1 MIRVNL
7 LPYREIRRT
16 RQQKRF
22 FLMLGV
28 VVLLG
33 ATVWFTNHNYLSA
46 RLEQQAGRNTY
57 LEAEIVSL
65 DKQIA
70 EIRKVKEQ
78 TDALLQRK
86 KIVESLQANR
96 AETVYL
102 LDQLVRQLPDGV
114 FLKGVQQKGNRVNV
128 NGFAQSNARVST
140 FMRNLESSPYL
151 EKPSLVEIHAVTD
164 KSTRLSEF
172 TLSVMLTR
180 TKEDAAAG
188 TRGAR
193 PAAAKPAIPT
203 GQVIAVPTGAS
214 AQGATK

>member
-22 FLMLGV
+22 FLMLGA

-33 ATVWFTNHNYLSA
+33 ATVWFTNHYYLCA

-70 EIRKVKEQ
+70 EIKKVKEQ

-114 FLKGVQQKGNRVNV
+114 FLKGVQQKGDRVNV

-180 TKEDAAAG
+180 TKEDAAAA

-193 PAAAKPAIPT
+193 PAAAKPALAT
-203 GQVIAVPTGAS
+203 GQVIAPPTGAA
-214 AQGATK
+214 AQGASK

>member
-46 RLEQQAGRNTY
+46 RLEQQAGRNTC

-70 EIRKVKEQ
+70 EIKKV
-78 TDALLQRK
+78 
-86 KIVESLQANR
+86 
-96 AETVYL
+96 
-102 LDQLVRQLPDGV
+102 
-114 FLKGVQQKGNRVNV
+114 
-128 NGFAQSNARVST
+128 
-140 FMRNLESSPYL
+140 
-151 EKPSLVEIHAVTD
+151 
-164 KSTRLSEF
+164 
-172 TLSVMLTR
+172 
-180 TKEDAAAG
+180 
-188 TRGAR
+188 
-193 PAAAKPAIPT
+193 
-203 GQVIAVPTGAS
+203 
-214 AQGATK
+214 

>member
-1 MIRVNL
+1 
-7 LPYREIRRT
+7 
-16 RQQKRF
+16 
-22 FLMLGV
+22 MLGV

-57 LEAEIVSL
+57 LETEIVSL

-70 EIRKVKEQ
+70 EIKKVKEQ

-193 PAAAKPAIPT
+193 PAAAKPAIAT

>member
-57 LEAEIVSL
+57 LETEIVSL

-70 EIRKVKEQ
+70 EIKKVKEQ

-193 PAAAKPAIPT
+193 PAAAKPAIAT

>member
-70 EIRKVKEQ
+70 EIKKVKEQ

-193 PAAAKPAIPT
+193 PAAAKPAIAT